1 LGINRSYVREV
12 STASTLLG
20 EGFTTPATYSG
31 GKYFGFE
38 LGYDKAPTVGAAT
51 WNSAA
56 NYNGN
61 ITGMI
66 WKSVHDGQIR
76 KYDFSYDAVNRLTAA
91 NFTQYYNGSFNSNS
105 GINYTANNLS
115 YDANG
120 NILSMNQYGLKTPVA
135 TSSSL
140 IDQLSYT
147 YLPGSNKLQR
157 VTDAANDSSSVLG
170 DFKYLQKNKTDTDY
184 VYDTNGNLIA
194 DKNKNISNIAYNILN
209 LPQTITVAGKGT
221 ITYTYDAAGN
231 KLRKQTVEGSKT
243 TTTLYGG
250 NIVYENDTLQFIS
263 HEEGRTR
270 INNNNYVFDYYL
282 KDHLGNVRMTITD
295 DNTASSPV
303 IDATSYYPFGLVM
316 SGVSIRGLG
325 KLENKYKFVGRE
337 WQDELGL
344 NMYDL
349 RARQYDPAIA
359 RFVAVDPLTDE
370 DEQLDKSNYAYAWND
385 PIKYN
390 DPDGECPW
398 CVGAILGAAVEIGSQ
413 AAANYVNGKDV
424 TDISWGQVG
433 VAAVEGALTSGASVG
448 RTLAVKAGAALAS
461 SAIDYANDGNKI
473 SSVKDG
479 LNIVKNAAINVA
491 VDKVAG
497 GVSKFALG
505 KIGEKALTKA
515 GDKAI
520 LSNNTAN
527 KIVKAVTGT
536 SNRTANAIAKKVDV
550 VGGSKVVSKAIK
562 EAVSTAGT
570 AAAKAAANKKV
581 EDVKKS
587 TSF

>member
-1 LGINRSYVREV
+1 
-12 STASTLLG
+12 
-20 EGFTTPATYSG
+20 
-31 GKYFGFE
+31 
-38 LGYDKAPTVGAAT
+38 
-51 WNSAA
+51 
-56 NYNGN
+56 
-61 ITGMI
+61 M
-66 WKSVHDGQIR
+66 SVVD
-76 KYDFSYDAVNRLTAA
+76 
-91 NFTQYYNGSFNSNS
+91 NSNNTS
-105 GINYTANNLS
+105 GFK
-115 YDANG
+115 DG
-120 NILSMNQYGLKTPVA
+120 NT
-135 TSSSL
+135 T
-140 IDQLSYT
+140 
-147 YLPGSNKLQR
+147 
-157 VTDAANDSSSVLG
+157 G
-170 DFKYLQKNKTDTDY
+170 DDY
-184 VYDTNGNLIA
+184 VYDGNGNMTV
-194 DKNKNISNIAYNILN
+194 DKNKNITGIVYNHLN
-209 LPQTITVAGKGT
+209 LPTKIIFPT
-221 ITYTYDAAGN
+221 
-231 KLRKQTVEGSKT
+231 
-243 TTTLYGG
+243 G
-250 NIVYENDTLQFIS
+250 NIVYFYNASGQKVQKVVTENTTVTTTDYLGGYQYKNSVLQFFPTA
-263 HEEGRTR
+263 EGYVKSTPVSGT
-270 INNNNYVFDYYL
+270 NTYSYVFNYT
-282 KDHLGNVRMTITD
+282 DHLGNVRLSYTK
-295 DNTASSPV
+295 
-303 IDATSYYPFGLVM
+303 DATTGSLKILEENNYYPFGLKHNSYNVDNFQP
-316 SGVSIRGLG
+316 
-325 KLENKYKFVGRE
+325 EYKYKFIGRE

-398 CVGAILGAAVEIGSQ
+398 CVGAILGAVVEIGSQ
-413 AAANYVNGKDV
+413 AASNYVNGKDV

-473 SSVKDG
+473 RSVKDG
-479 LNIVKNAAINVA
+479 FNIVKNAAINVA
-491 VDKVAG
+491 LDKVAG

-505 KIGEKALTKA
+505 KIGEKALAKA

-536 SNRTANAIAKKVDV
+536 SNRTADAIAKKVDV

-562 EAVSTAGT
+562 ESVNTAGT
-570 AAAKAAANKKV
+570 VAAKAAANKKV

>member
-1 LGINRSYVREV
+1 
-12 STASTLLG
+12 
-20 EGFTTPATYSG
+20 
-31 GKYFGFE
+31 
-38 LGYDKAPTVGAAT
+38 
-51 WNSAA
+51 
-56 NYNGN
+56 
-61 ITGMI
+61 
-66 WKSVHDGQIR
+66 
-76 KYDFSYDAVNRLTAA
+76 
-91 NFTQYYNGSFNSNS
+91 
-105 GINYTANNLS
+105 
-115 YDANG
+115 
-120 NILSMNQYGLKTPVA
+120 
-135 TSSSL
+135 
-140 IDQLSYT
+140 
-147 YLPGSNKLQR
+147 
-157 VTDAANDSSSVLG
+157 
-170 DFKYLQKNKTDTDY
+170 
-184 VYDTNGNLIA
+184 
-194 DKNKNISNIAYNILN
+194 
-209 LPQTITVAGKGT
+209 
-221 ITYTYDAAGN
+221 
-231 KLRKQTVEGSKT
+231 
-243 TTTLYGG
+243 
-250 NIVYENDTLQFIS
+250 VYENDTLQFIS

>member
-1 LGINRSYVREV
+1 
-12 STASTLLG
+12 
-20 EGFTTPATYSG
+20 
-31 GKYFGFE
+31 
-38 LGYDKAPTVGAAT
+38 
-51 WNSAA
+51 
-56 NYNGN
+56 
-61 ITGMI
+61 
-66 WKSVHDGQIR
+66 
-76 KYDFSYDAVNRLTAA
+76 
-91 NFTQYYNGSFNSNS
+91 
-105 GINYTANNLS
+105 
-115 YDANG
+115 
-120 NILSMNQYGLKTPVA
+120 
-135 TSSSL
+135 
-140 IDQLSYT
+140 
-147 YLPGSNKLQR
+147 
-157 VTDAANDSSSVLG
+157 
-170 DFKYLQKNKTDTDY
+170 
-184 VYDTNGNLIA
+184 
-194 DKNKNISNIAYNILN
+194 
-209 LPQTITVAGKGT
+209 
-221 ITYTYDAAGN
+221 
-231 KLRKQTVEGSKT
+231 
-243 TTTLYGG
+243 
-250 NIVYENDTLQFIS
+250 
-263 HEEGRTR
+263 
-270 INNNNYVFDYYL
+270 
-282 KDHLGNVRMTITD
+282 
-295 DNTASSPV
+295 
-303 IDATSYYPFGLVM
+303 
-316 SGVSIRGLG
+316 
-325 KLENKYKFVGRE
+325 
-337 WQDELGL
+337 
-344 NMYDL
+344 MYDL

-359 RFVAVDPLTDE
+359 RFVTVDPLTDE

-398 CVGAILGAAVEIGSQ
+398 CVGAILGAVVEIGSQ
-413 AAANYVNGKDV
+413 AASNYVNGKDV

-505 KIGEKALTKA
+505 KIGEKALAKA

-536 SNRTANAIAKKVDV
+536 SNRTADAIAKKVDV

-562 EAVSTAGT
+562 ESVSTAGT